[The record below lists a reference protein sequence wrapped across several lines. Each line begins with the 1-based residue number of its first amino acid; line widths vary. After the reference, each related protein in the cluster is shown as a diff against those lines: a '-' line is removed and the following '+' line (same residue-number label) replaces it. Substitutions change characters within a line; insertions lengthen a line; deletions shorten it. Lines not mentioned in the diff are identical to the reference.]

1 MAIERLPAKR
11 KVLRPDVT
19 RRAINNKEQRF
30 QVATQRRSA
39 PALRR
44 TPMVARPADDESA
57 SAAVVEVQP
66 GATWAEGLFEAK
78 TAPLDVE
85 RIYVVISG

>member
-1 MAIERLPAKR
+1 
-11 KVLRPDVT
+11 
-19 RRAINNKEQRF
+19 
-30 QVATQRRSA
+30 
-39 PALRR
+39 
-44 TPMVARPADDESA
+44 MVARPADDESA